1 MSKLRK
7 SSEAFRQN
15 VYINEESLDSKK
27 LKSKLNYNLTNDFE
41 WSDNKHLTKNMKL

>member
-1 MSKLRK
+1 MEVIRSFQA
-7 SSEAFRQN
+7 EQHH

-27 LKSKLNYNLTNDFE
+27 LKSKLNYNLTKDSE